1 MWFRPPT
8 DTRPICTEFVRAKGR
23 LATLTSVLVLSS
35 ALPTIPRAVMK
46 RPAAKRERPLRRF
59 VRDEWFLAVSLGTV
73 AFFAIGGEALQSRL
87 DSPVEFLIVFV
98 WLFGTVL
105 GSALCVARHAD
116 KVAELLGEPY
126 GTLVLTISVT
136 AIEVMSI
143 TAVML
148 HGENNPELVRDTL
161 FAVVMI
167 ILGGMVGT
175 SLLVGGWRHHEQHYN
190 LQGANAYL
198 SVIIPLAMLTL
209 SLPNFTVTTPG
220 PTLSTAQEIFLV
232 IVSIGL
238 FAAFLTIQTGRHR
251 GYFATDDKEENHPHH
266 PGPTHSLAWHAVL
279 LIAYILPVVY
289 LAEQLAE
296 PIDYL
301 IETLHMPDAVGGAII
316 ALLVATPEAIA
327 ATRAASANKVQRS
340 INISLGSVLSSI
352 GLTVPVML
360 AVSYFTGHQVVLG
373 LSSANDLLLA
383 VTLAVSVVTFASGR
397 TNILQGVVHL
407 VLFAA
412 FVMLIFQA

>member
-1 MWFRPPT
+1 MN
-8 DTRPICTEFVRAKGR
+8 
-23 LATLTSVLVLSS
+23 S
-35 ALPTIPRAVMK
+35 
-46 RPAAKRERPLRRF
+46 PAARRDSQF
-59 VRDEWFLAVSLGTV
+59 LQIVRDEWFLAVSLGTV
-73 AFFAIGGEALQSRL
+73 AFFAIGGEALQSHL
-87 DSPVEFLIVFV
+87 DSPFEFLVVFV
-98 WLFGTVL
+98 WLFSTVL
-105 GSALCVARHAD
+105 GSALLVARHAD

-126 GTLVLTISVT
+126 GTLVLTLSVIT
-136 AIEVMSI
+136 IEVMSI

-198 SVIIPLAMLTL
+198 SVIIPLAVLTL
-209 SLPNFTVTTPG
+209 TLPNFTVTTPG
-220 PTLSTAQEIFLV
+220 PTLSIAQEVFLV
-232 IVSIGL
+232 VISLGL

-251 GYFATDDKEENHPHH
+251 GYFTADDKEQDHPHH
-266 PGPTHSLAWHAVL
+266 PGETHSLAWHSVL

-301 IETLHMPDAVGGAII
+301 IETLHMPDSVGGVII
-316 ALLVATPEAIA
+316 ASLVATPEVIA
-327 ATRAASANKVQRS
+327 ATRAAAANRMQRS
-340 INISLGSVLSSI
+340 VNISLGSVLSSI

-360 AVSYFTGHQVVLG
+360 AVSYITGHDVILG
-373 LSSANDLLLA
+373 LSGANDLLLA
-383 VTLAVSVVTFASGR
+383 VTLAVSVVTFASGS
-397 TNILQGVVHL
+397 TNILQGIVHI

-412 FVMLIFQA
+412 FVLLIFQA

>member
-1 MWFRPPT
+1 MKKPSK
-8 DTRPICTEFVRAKGR
+8 AKHSGA
-23 LATLTSVLVLSS
+23 LAQIL
-35 ALPTIPRAVMK
+35 
-46 RPAAKRERPLRRF
+46 
-59 VRDEWFLAVSLGTV
+59 RDEWFLAVSLGTV
-73 AFFAIGGEALQSRL
+73 AFFAIGGESLQSRL
-87 DSPVEFLIVFV
+87 DSPLEFLIVFV
-98 WLFGTVL
+98 WLFATVL
-105 GSALCVARHAD
+105 GSAMSVARHAD

-175 SLLVGGWRHHEQHYN
+175 SLLVGGLRHREQHYN

-232 IVSIGL
+232 VVSIGL
-238 FAAFLTIQTGRHR
+238 FAVFLTIQTGRHR
-251 GYFATDDKEENHPHH
+251 GYFAADDGDGAHH
-266 PGPTHSLAWHAVL
+266 HGGPTRSLGWHAAL

-289 LAEQLAE
+289 LAEQLAR

-301 IETLHMPDAVGGAII
+301 IETLHMPDSVGGVII

-327 ATRAASANKVQRS
+327 ATRAAAMNKVQRS

-360 AVSYFTGHQVVLG
+360 AVSYFTSHRVVLG

-397 TNILQGVVHL
+397 TNVLQGAVHIT
-407 VLFAA
+407 LFAA
-412 FVMLIFQA
+412 FVLLIFQA